1 MARKVKAVVKQAV
14 PVAGPA
20 LAPEQAPAPT
30 PPAVKM
36 LKVRSTDGHPFWEVH
51 PDHPG
56 GEVWVAGSQVAEVAL
71 TASVHSA
78 LRNERLVRV

>member
-1 MARKVKAVVKQAV
+1 MAKRGRPAEMVDKAPEPVEEAPVERKAELIKVKSV
-14 PVAGPA
+14 
-20 LAPEQAPAPT
+20 
-30 PPAVKM
+30 
-36 LKVRSTDGHPFWEVH
+36 DGKPFWERH

>member
-1 MARKVKAVVKQAV
+1 MAKKVIKPEPVKQEPEPVVVEAPVERKAELIKVKSV
-14 PVAGPA
+14 
-20 LAPEQAPAPT
+20 
-30 PPAVKM
+30 
-36 LKVRSTDGHPFWEVH
+36 DGKPFWERH